1 MIRLSI
7 LSYICNNI
15 IYRNFN
21 HVILIYI
28 GVKVMFKEI
37 DIKKNL
43 LDSKRPLDKAAVEN
57 LKKYFDVELTY
68 NSNAIEGNTLT
79 ITETKVILED
89 GLTIGKGKSLKE
101 HLEVIN
107 HKEAIDYID
116 DIVSKDLDISERVI
130 KDLHYLILKSIDNKN
145 AGEYRQTNVLIS
157 GSKHRPV
164 EHYLV
169 KERMVELVEWYKNN
183 KDKKH
188 PIELAAEF
196 HFRYVYIHPFID
208 GNGRTARLLMNLI
221 LMRNGYPVTVI
232 RTEDRDEYMKALE
245 EASVKGNLDDFI
257 NIVTEAVDKSLD
269 MYLFITK

>member
-1 MIRLSI
+1 
-7 LSYICNNI
+7 
-15 IYRNFN
+15 
-21 HVILIYI
+21 
-28 GVKVMFKEI
+28 MFKEI

-43 LDSKRPLDKAAVEN
+43 LDSKRPLDKVAALN

-183 KDKKH
+183 RDKKH

-232 RTEDRDEYMKALE
+232 KTEDRNEYMKALE
-245 EASVKGNLDDFI
+245 EASVKGNLNDFI
-257 NIVTEAVDKSLD
+257 KIVAEAVDKSLD

>member
-1 MIRLSI
+1 
-7 LSYICNNI
+7 
-15 IYRNFN
+15 
-21 HVILIYI
+21 
-28 GVKVMFKEI
+28 MFKEI
-37 DIKKNL
+37 DTKKNL
-43 LDSKRPLDKAAVEN
+43 LDSKRSLDKAATLN

-116 DIVSKDLDISERVI
+116 DIVCKDLDISERVI

-196 HFRYVYIHPFID
+196 HFRYVYIHPFIA

-232 RTEDRDEYMKALE
+232 RTEDRDEYMKSLE
-245 EASVKGNLDDFI
+245 EASVKGNLNDFI